1 MPVFRRIC
9 CPIDFSEESRAGL
22 EMAASLARRDGAGLT
37 VLHVTGM
44 HWPGEQGEILPGRHA
59 GVKGE
64 ATLLA
69 EWTVDAERLA
79 GGTVS
84 SVLLSAPAAEAIVGF
99 ARDDLTDLIVMSS
112 HGRTGLRRLVL
123 GSVAEQVARTAPC
136 PVLLVRG
143 VEAPPPPGDDD
154 VGKGMPA

>member
-9 CPIDFSEESRAGL
+9 CPVDFSEASRAGL
-22 EMAASLARRDGAGLT
+22 EMAARLARRDGAGLT

-44 HWPGEQGEILPGRHA
+44 HWPGEQGEILPGRHV
-59 GVKGE
+59 GKKPE
-64 ATLLA
+64 AAQLA
-69 EWTVDAERLA
+69 EWTQEAERLA

-84 SVLLSAPAAEAIVGF
+84 SVLLSAPAAEAIIGF
-99 ARDDLTDLIVMSS
+99 ARDDSTDLIVMSS

-143 VEAPPPPGDDD
+143 VEAPPSAGDD
-154 VGKGMPA
+154 VGNGMPA